1 MYYHRYK
8 TDNPTQNMFHRHI
21 HNDFEI
27 LYFVSGDADFIIEGN
42 ICRLNKGDLLLIK
55 PRVYHYLRL
64 RSNTKYE
71 RFVINFTEG
80 EVESVISDG
89 DDRYEYAKYNIPEK
103 SVISSFFKAWDEY
116 EEVFEDDERDI
127 FIKHGIEVLL
137 TALKHCVKKADD
149 LPLNSNP
156 TLEPILRYIDENLDK
171 PMSAESLSSEFY
183 VSVSWLVHIFRSHL
197 GISLMQYV
205 NKKRMLYAQQLVKEG
220 MSPTEVAAHCNFENY
235 ATFYRQ
241 YKKILGKSPKDD
253 KSSTAVSKK

>member
-89 DDRYEYAKYNIPEK
+89 DDRCEYAKYNIPEK
-103 SVISSFFKAWDEY
+103 SVISSFFT
-116 EEVFEDDERDI
+116 DI
-127 FIKHGIEVLL
+127 L
-137 TALKHCVKKADD
+137 C
-149 LPLNSNP
+149 S
-156 TLEPILRYIDENLDK
+156 
-171 PMSAESLSSEFY
+171 SA
-183 VSVSWLVHIFRSHL
+183 
-197 GISLMQYV
+197 
-205 NKKRMLYAQQLVKEG
+205 
-220 MSPTEVAAHCNFENY
+220 
-235 ATFYRQ
+235 
-241 YKKILGKSPKDD
+241 
-253 KSSTAVSKK
+253 SSTLPSFFALMMISAQSSSGRW

>member
-1 MYYHRYK
+1 
-8 TDNPTQNMFHRHI
+8 MFHRHI

-42 ICRLNKGDLLLIK
+42 VCRLNKGDLLLIK

-64 RSNTKYE
+64 RSNAKYE
-71 RFVINFTEG
+71 RFVINFTES
-80 EVESVISDG
+80 EIESTITDSN
-89 DDRYEYAKYNIPEK
+89 DRWEYAKYSISEK
-103 SVISSFFKAWDEY
+103 SVINGFFKAWDEH
-116 EEVFEDDERDI
+116 EEIFEEDERDI
-127 FIKHGIEVLL
+127 FIKHGVELLL
-137 TALKHCVKKADD
+137 TVLKHCIKKDD
-149 LPLNSNP
+149 DMPTSSNP

-171 PMSAESLSSEFY
+171 PMCAESLSSEFY

-220 MSPTEVAAHCNFENY
+220 MSPTEVAVHCHFENY

-253 KSSTAVSKK
+253 KAASSVSKK